1 VPPARRDIA
10 MVFQDYA
17 LYPHMT
23 VHDNMAFGL
32 EMRNTPKDEIRRR
45 VQRAAE
51 QLHIT
56 EYLQRKPREL
66 SGGQR
71 QRVAMG
77 RAMVREPQVFL
88 FDEPL
93 SNLDAKLRGEVRTEI
108 KALAQTLQTT
118 MVFVTHDQVEAMT
131 MADRIVILKD
141 GVVQQVGTPQQVY
154 DEPVN
159 AFVAGFIGSP
169 TMNFLDAAVRTGCG
183 RFVFASSGGVLYGDV
198 TAPAPEATPANPV
211 SPYGI
216 TKWVGE
222 RYLKF
227 YAEEHGLAAVA
238 LRYSNVYGPRQN
250 PHGEAGVV
258 AIFCKKLLA
267 GEPATINGDGRY
279 VRDYVYGPDVARA
292 NLIAITADLP
302 AIQPKTLTSLN
313 IGTGLG
319 TDVNELEAQL
329 RQALAATLADRGR
342 SAPLP
347 PPLHGPARPGDLRS
361 NLVDASRAAQLL
373 GWKPTVSFADGLAST
388 ATWFADR

>member
-1 VPPARRDIA
+1 MKILV
-10 MVFQDYA
+10 
-17 LYPHMT
+17 T
-23 VHDNMAFGL
+23 
-32 EMRNTPKDEIRRR
+32 
-45 VQRAAE
+45 
-51 QLHIT
+51 
-56 EYLQRKPREL
+56 
-66 SGGQR
+66 GG
-71 QRVAMG
+71 
-77 RAMVREPQVFL
+77 
-88 FDEPL
+88 
-93 SNLDAKLRGEVRTEI
+93 
-108 KALAQTLQTT
+108 
-118 MVFVTHDQVEAMT
+118 
-131 MADRIVILKD
+131 
-141 GVVQQVGTPQQVY
+141 
-154 DEPVN
+154 
-159 AFVAGFIGSP
+159 AGFIGSHIVDALLAAGHVVAVLDDLSSGSRDNLP
-169 TMNFLDAAVRTGCG
+169 PGVPLHVADIVDAAAVGRAVAAEKPDAICHQAAQMSVSRSVREPLFDAQVNCIGLINVLDAAVRQGCG

-198 TAPAPEATPANPV
+198 TTPAPESTPANPV

-347 PPLHGPARPGDLRS
+347 QPLYGPARPGDLRS
-361 NLVDASRAAQLL
+361 NLVDASRAAQFL

-388 ATWFADR
+388 AAWFADR